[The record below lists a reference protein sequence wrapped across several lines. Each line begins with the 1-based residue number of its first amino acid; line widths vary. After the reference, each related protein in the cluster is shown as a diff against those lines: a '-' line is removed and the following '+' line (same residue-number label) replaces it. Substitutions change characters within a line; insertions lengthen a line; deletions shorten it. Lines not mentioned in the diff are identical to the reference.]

1 MAGEDPLEQKNLGSL
16 ICHHKI
22 LFGPSAQCQADSGII
37 SCDVL
42 EKQRALLPPS
52 LLLPLQRFGS
62 PSEEGTGQALRAV
75 IKTPE

>member
-42 EKQRALLPPS
+42 EEHRALLPPS
-52 LLLPLQRFGS
+52 LLLPLQKFSS
-62 PSEEGTGQALRAV
+62 PSEEGTGAG
-75 IKTPE
+75 TESSY